1 MTAPKRPPGRP
12 RVHRDAPRQRITVW
26 LEADEMARVE
36 IAAWADGAPVSAWV
50 RAMVLGALHPPGR
63 LTYHAAL
70 PSSVGDPKP

>member
-36 IAAWADGAPVSAWV
+36 IAAWADKTPVSAWV
-50 RAMVLGALHPPGR
+50 RGAIRRVLNR
-63 LTYHAAL
+63 
-70 PSSVGDPKP
+70 